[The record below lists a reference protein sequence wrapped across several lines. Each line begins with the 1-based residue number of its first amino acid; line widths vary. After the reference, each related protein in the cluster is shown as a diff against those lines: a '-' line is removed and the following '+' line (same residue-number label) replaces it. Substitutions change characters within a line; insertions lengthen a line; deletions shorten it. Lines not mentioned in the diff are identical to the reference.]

1 MPISNLEAAI
11 DSPPPLIADTAS
23 QALKKEVPFIP
34 QGRSNDTKTNLA
46 KNSASKA
53 QNKSVLSRC
62 TGRPSIQSFINA
74 ISSLSAQKQQQQEQ
88 NMKNFD
94 KFSWLVQQGQHMLGR
109 QQGQKGPPFL
119 QQQLKSLKN
128 PFQKQS
134 IMVNPFAQ
142 QAIPTTFENP
152 IEPKNTNA
160 RSETKPKVRKVM
172 KSGVLVSMPVNPRHP
187 PEGRGVA
194 QLARGEGG
202 PVLDDDKK
210 VGFARGNILDDI
222 LARSEGNKK
231 MGMATRKKAVTA
243 KTEKQMYPHKAEE
256 IMPTYELQK
265 AHKIASDSSNSA
277 NLNADKIMETA
288 DAFRP
293 RTTTKVIHA
302 SGQSK
307 FQESHC
313 ESDEFISRP
322 KPNSDVKKQSKVES
336 TAISDTN
343 SETQGHIKPAK
354 LNSTLDPTITQQN
367 PVNSLTMNPSVTIS
381 NLQNSCTITP
391 NICSKPNVD
400 RPNAVK
406 DSQLNAVVDSF
417 TTAEGVN
424 SFKNSS
430 YMEYKADNNEQG
442 SIKASKSSCTLDN
455 EVNKGINTSNSV
467 GESGLSFIP
476 SKENDEYVQGGLL
489 STSIKDNITNFTSN
503 VQPDPTVIGHA
514 VSSEIVEPDN
524 TTQPKIDI
532 KPHDLTTTASSDE
545 LTVNIDHENETMNEN
560 GWTNS
565 PKTNKQSD
573 VNVRKPDNEQS
584 GLKSSLEHG
593 DKCKDDDANQ
603 FKMDINYDLQSAN
616 SCHTNRERKSEDIL
630 EPAKVSPVS
639 DLVVPIHND
648 PDGNRQS
655 RSSPGQDNDMC
666 ENKNTLASNNEDE
679 CKTDIKQEL
688 VPQSPCSPLG
698 DLVIDMGSDAE
709 VNTTS
714 SQRAKRQRY
723 SSLTS
728 ESSSDALP
736 VSSFDWIRNL
746 NAKLAVAENMEQG
759 IVSKI

>member
-11 DSPPPLIADTAS
+11 DSPPPLIADTVS
-23 QALKKEVPFIP
+23 QAQKKEVPFIP
-34 QGRSNDTKTNLA
+34 HGRSNDTKTNLA
-46 KNSASKA
+46 KNSAPKA

-109 QQGQKGPPFL
+109 QPGQKGLPFL

-134 IMVNPFAQ
+134 ITVNPFAQ

-172 KSGVLVSMPVNPRHP
+172 KGGVLVSMPVNPRHP
-187 PEGRGVA
+187 PEGRGVV

-210 VGFARGNILDDI
+210 VGFSRGNILDDI
-222 LARSEGNKK
+222 LARSEGNKE

-243 KTEKQMYPHKAEE
+243 KTEKQMYPHRADET
-256 IMPTYELQK
+256 MPTYELQK

-288 DAFRP
+288 NAFQP

-307 FQESHC
+307 FQKGHC
-313 ESDEFISRP
+313 ENDGLSRP
-322 KPNSDVKKQSKVES
+322 KPNSEVKNQSKVES

-343 SETQGHIKPAK
+343 SDNQGHIKPAK

-381 NLQNSCTITP
+381 KLQNNCTFTP

-406 DSQLNAVVDSF
+406 DSQLNAVVDSL

-430 YMEYKADNNEQG
+430 NMKYKADNNEQG
-442 SIKASKSSCTLDN
+442 SIKASKSNCTLDN
-455 EVNKGINTSNSV
+455 EINKGINTSNTV

-476 SKENDEYVQGGLL
+476 IKENDEYVQGGLL
-489 STSIKDNITNFTSN
+489 STSIKDNVTNFTSD
-503 VQPDPTVIGHA
+503 VQPDPTVIGHT

-524 TTQPKIDI
+524 TTQPKVDI

-565 PKTNKQSD
+565 PQINKQSD

-616 SCHTNRERKSEDIL
+616 SCHTNRECKSEDIL

-679 CKTDIKQEL
+679 CLDIKQEL

-698 DLVIDMGSDAE
+698 DLVIDMGSDAD
-709 VNTTS
+709 TTS

-759 IVSKI
+759 IVGKI